1 MRYTLPQGVQGP
13 FFNDDF
19 GDVYGVIYALQAKG
33 FSYAELKTL
42 ADDVRQQLLQVP
54 DVAKV
59 EQFGVQ
65 DEKVYVELSHRA
77 TQMGLNLKQ
86 VLDQLNQQNAVA
98 SAGTL
103 QTPAETIVL
112 RVQGQFND
120 LEQLRAM
127 PIIGQGGAQFRLGD
141 IAEVHRG
148 YADPANVMV
157 RFQGEPT
164 VALGVSMVK
173 GGDIIAWA
181 RR

>member
-1 MRYTLPQGVQGP
+1 
-13 FFNDDF
+13 
-19 GDVYGVIYALQAKG
+19 VIYALQAKG

-141 IAEVHRG
+141 IAEVRRG

-164 VALGVSMVK
+164 VAWECPWSRAATSLP
-173 GGDIIAWA
+173 WA